1 MQGRVSWLFRRLRAT
16 TELQQ
21 IISTSTIA
29 PRVISSQKFCIR
41 NKSCT
46 MQPLLY
52 GACISNKMMNGNRE
66 STIKT
71 RTSKIG
77 EMTSYHIGR
86 QKKNNLKVFQMC
98 LRIHVFCYYV
108 NNYQHSSSFTPLIS
122 TLSI

>member
-16 TELQQ
+16 IELQQ
-21 IISTSTIA
+21 IISTSTTA
-29 PRVISSQKFCIR
+29 PRVISSQKFCIL

-52 GACISNKMMNGNRE
+52 GVCISNKMVNGNRE

-71 RTSKIG
+71 HTSKIE

-86 QKKNNLKVFQMC
+86 QTKNNPKVSN
-98 LRIHVFCYYV
+98 VFK
-108 NNYQHSSSFTPLIS
+108 NYAFTIMLIIIS
-122 TLSI
+122 TPHHTHLLSLH